1 MMPSW
6 LMEAAMYTQRPSTRL
21 VVNTLVVCAWTWMV
35 LIPTGA
41 LAQSS
46 VTGVV
51 KDNPTG
57 NWLNPLGVMT
67 ARTVK
72 FTAQWDF

>member
-1 MMPSW
+1 MFNLLNPDTI
-6 LMEAAMYTQRPSTRL
+6 LTYNQTY
-21 VVNTLVVCAWTWMV
+21 
-35 LIPTGA
+35 
-41 LAQSS
+41 
-46 VTGVV
+46 
-51 KDNPTG
+51 NPTG